1 MCLARGGG
9 REICLTQ
16 TAQFRVQVCNERVLD
31 RKKVSMLFSRSAAES
46 RSADGK
52 THYPICFLEK
62 LVGCVEA
69 E

>member
-1 MCLARGGG
+1 
-9 REICLTQ
+9 
-16 TAQFRVQVCNERVLD
+16 VQVCNERVLD